1 MVDKRESYTK
11 EDLLASGR
19 GELFGAKG
27 PQLPAPNM
35 LMMDR
40 VVKMTE
46 TGGNFDKGYVEA
58 ELDINPDLWF
68 FGCHFIGDPVMP
80 GCLGLDAMWQLV
92 GFYLGWLGGEGK
104 GRALGVGEV
113 KFTGQVLP
121 TARKVTYRIH
131 FKRIVNRRLIM
142 GLADGE
148 VLVEPLDK
156 INNLPLNPM
165 IEQATN
171 TLSESQRTMRRLQTT
186 LDNMNKITSSQSM
199 QQLPADMQTTLRELN
214 RSMQGFQPGSAAY
227 NKMVA
232 DMQRLDQVLRELQP
246 VLKTL
251 NEKSNALVFEAKDK
265 KDPEPKRAKQ

>member
-1 MVDKRESYTK
+1 MAITLAELVYSELIGLVQRTRVSYPACFNKIRLTENMVDKRESYTK

-121 TARKVTYRIH
+121 TAKKVTYRIFPFYPRLFMTVFQRAARARINH
-131 FKRIVNRRLIM
+131 FNHSGNVDFIRHDPRL
-142 GLADGE
+142 
-148 VLVEPLDK
+148 
-156 INNLPLNPM
+156 
-165 IEQATN
+165 
-171 TLSESQRTMRRLQTT
+171 S
-186 LDNMNKITSSQSM
+186 
-199 QQLPADMQTTLRELN
+199 
-214 RSMQGFQPGSAAY
+214 
-227 NKMVA
+227 
-232 DMQRLDQVLRELQP
+232 
-246 VLKTL
+246 
-251 NEKSNALVFEAKDK
+251 FEIK
-265 KDPEPKRAKQ
+265 

>member
-121 TARKVTYRIH
+121 TAKKVAYRIL

-148 VLVEPLDK
+148 VLVDG
-156 INNLPLNPM
+156 
-165 IEQATN
+165 
-171 TLSESQRTMRRLQTT
+171 RLIYSASDLKVGLFQ
-186 LDNMNKITSSQSM
+186 DTS
-199 QQLPADMQTTLRELN
+199 A
-214 RSMQGFQPGSAAY
+214 F
-227 NKMVA
+227 
-232 DMQRLDQVLRELQP
+232 
-246 VLKTL
+246 
-251 NEKSNALVFEAKDK
+251 
-265 KDPEPKRAKQ
+265 

>member
-92 GFYLGWLGGEGK
+92 GFYLG
-104 GRALGVGEV
+104 
-113 KFTGQVLP
+113 
-121 TARKVTYRIH
+121 
-131 FKRIVNRRLIM
+131 
-142 GLADGE
+142 
-148 VLVEPLDK
+148 
-156 INNLPLNPM
+156 
-165 IEQATN
+165 
-171 TLSESQRTMRRLQTT
+171 
-186 LDNMNKITSSQSM
+186 
-199 QQLPADMQTTLRELN
+199 
-214 RSMQGFQPGSAAY
+214 
-227 NKMVA
+227 
-232 DMQRLDQVLRELQP
+232 
-246 VLKTL
+246 
-251 NEKSNALVFEAKDK
+251 
-265 KDPEPKRAKQ
+265 